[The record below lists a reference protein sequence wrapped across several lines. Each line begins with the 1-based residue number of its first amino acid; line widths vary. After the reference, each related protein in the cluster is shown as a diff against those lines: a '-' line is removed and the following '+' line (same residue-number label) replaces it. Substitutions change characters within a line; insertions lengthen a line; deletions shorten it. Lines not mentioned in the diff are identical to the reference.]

1 MVSIKIKIFRGPIS
15 LVTDPT
21 NGIESKIN
29 QFIEGK
35 DIVDIKQS
43 VSFDDTGI
51 MFFIAVTVMY
61 NE

>member
-1 MVSIKIKIFRGPIS
+1 M
-15 LVTDPT
+15 TDPT